1 MVYDSVFLYTRNLR
15 DKYTT
20 LYTRNLRDV
29 YYIVHS

>member
-1 MVYDSVFLYTRNLR
+1 MIYESAVLYTRNLR
-15 DKYTT
+15 DEYTT